1 MEKISKKENEMKR
14 NIHVKR
20 NLAHN
25 LVFEVWTIVGGK
37 IKWDFI
43 AHIFDAY
50 TVGNLKERKC

>member
-25 LVFEVWTIVGGK
+25 LVFEV
-37 IKWDFI
+37 
-43 AHIFDAY
+43 
-50 TVGNLKERKC
+50 